1 MPTVVLHG
9 GLGNQL
15 FQYAVG
21 RTLSLKT
28 GSTLY
33 LNVSKLSEPTK
44 PGVTRRKYQLSNY
57 NICGEIQTGS
67 IDKSFL
73 VRLRSKIFDML
84 RSFDGYHA
92 SLISRFHREN
102 RPHVFYP
109 YVLNIYGSSIL
120 FGYYQSEKYFSDIKR
135 DIRQE
140 LRVLDEPSGENR
152 TWKTTIEETNS
163 ASVHVR
169 RGDYVH
175 HGWALPPSYY
185 RSAIAELNS
194 SENDLTLFFFSDD
207 LPWLR
212 RHLRT
217 LLPTGFSSH
226 NVHIVD
232 CNTGAEAHEDLRLM
246 RSCRHNVIA
255 NSTFSWW
262 GAWLNQYSDKE
273 VIAPSYWL
281 RDWVK
286 DLDIIPERWTTI
298 DR

>member
-44 PGVTRRKYQLSNY
+44 SGVTRRNYQLSNY
-57 NICGEIQTGS
+57 NICGEIQTES
-67 IDKSFL
+67 IDKDFL
-73 VRLRSKIFDML
+73 VRLRSKTFDVLRIFN
-84 RSFDGYHA
+84 RYQA
-92 SLISRFHREN
+92 SLVSRFHTEE

-120 FGYYQSEKYFSDIKR
+120 FGYYQSEKYFSDVKR

-169 RGDYVH
+169 RGDYLH
-175 HGWALPPSYY
+175 QGWALPPSYY

-212 RHLRT
+212 KHLRT

-232 CNTGAEAHEDLRLM
+232 CNTGEEAHEDLRLM

-262 GAWLNQYSDKE
+262 GAWLNQYSEKE

-298 DR
+298 DW